1 MEQRKEASLPI
12 KGMNRENNIDKLQ
25 EGEFIFA
32 LNSDTNGQVNHNE
45 PSNYLNVNFPL
56 GYKVIGFKKNSLKN
70 VTYYFLTNKETRKSS
85 IGYVEDFLTFH
96 ENQDPQENCVDCG
109 NGNALQQGLEA
120 IVQIPENE
128 YVEFIND
135 ECLPEGEGLNFDQNF
150 PIKHI
155 VIKNEYSGTTVYWED
170 NRNAPRYLNVS
181 DLTYLYEIEIPC
193 EDNEISSCINI
204 KKLLQFPEHS
214 PISIEAISR
223 NTGGNLRRGTYE
235 YFACYCDKNG
245 AEMSE
250 YSSSSGVL
258 KISNENERIIDNVDL
273 DDPTSFSIKLQVNN
287 LDTQYRYY
295 KVVCV
300 ERGVL
305 NSDAFAYEE
314 GIFSTSN
321 DTVLATSSGRIYN
334 TPERDTLITP
344 KKQVELN
351 DLYFRKPK
359 IEKAEGEAVIGSRKY
374 IHGVK
379 RREEIN
385 IQPVINLLS
394 SLAKWET
401 VLTSEK
407 LYEDGVLSANY
418 MGYMRDEVQPLSA
431 RLLYKDGGKSYNF
444 PFIGRPANEEDLE
457 TGFSSLMGDVSECSP
472 TERDFKWQ
480 FINTAK
486 VEKTCNVSTSGTEVI
501 QPDTRNCLIQGVDE
515 IAANT
520 IEIELT
526 TEFDNLKDY
535 ITDNPGVSI
544 PEITPYLQN
553 SYPEAHCKPIFGTV
567 YTSGSLVVGKNYI
580 IYELNPG
587 DDFSN
592 VGFTSEGTL
601 FTAIE
606 NIPTNWTNF
615 TEVEE
620 TVCDTPNLDEFQVLI
635 GQVDGEFVNR
645 EESEFPESY
654 EDFPSSSCN
663 FYVTANDGTYV
674 RDTTFEYLYMM
685 KLVSGRKVTLK
696 RNYTFTNEGCSSGEA
711 ILNVVGASNN
721 VQRYFFNYRGA
732 LTRAE
737 LETAKQS
744 PTVEL
749 DGSGN
754 GFSSSIQAGALWF
767 KAQTANKNKFILEVS
782 RTQDSISND
791 DIIDSSVNP
800 TQKVRVSLF
809 NRCSDTTAFYSQIIP
824 IRTQGIK
831 YRVEVYKNTDALITL
846 TGTSGTATIT
856 VNSQPYTATFNTNLN
871 TTANDF
877 MLANGNE
884 LVAQGVNI
892 SVENGKI
899 SLRGSSPI
907 TVTVANTS
915 GNLNGT
921 SQNNLILID
930 NGTTEQEISITNPLP
945 TGDLSIAIDP
955 FITTTLGLPADDTQE
970 QGYDPGATPISKY
983 RTAPPDGCFAV
994 VTRDIIY
1001 DKATVSWTNIRIDKS
1016 EKYSTSCT
1024 YFLPDNLEC
1033 EPIPFQ
1039 QGEFSYWESV
1049 RTYPDNKDLYDSS
1062 WLKIEPADIP
1072 ADLRTKFELYYTQG
1086 LDSENYYQLTG
1097 ADFRCANIRHPKMP
1111 DNRVAPFVANQE
1123 MPSFA
1128 DSFIYPLGVHVDARV
1143 IEGAL
1148 KIAVRNGLITKK
1160 QADNVYGFEI
1170 LRGDN
1175 TYSKSVISNGLIFD
1189 MYKYEKDDKEYLY
1202 SNFPYNDL
1210 GDDQYNTPNRG
1221 ASRGIQHPYQSE
1233 KNNSFTYISPDL
1245 LHTKTQLGTE
1255 ISIQGYIKGTANSNF
1270 TTLEDHPKWT
1280 ILGSKARNTATTLA
1294 ITEVALETAI
1304 SIAELTA
1311 RQFFIVGF
1319 ANGTSFGLVGAILSG
1334 AAYALS
1340 GFVKIGQ
1347 YRYDWIK
1354 SFRDIGASYNFAYYG
1369 YSHGKYNNII
1379 INRDDQNYFKPLTT
1393 SRYLPDGDFS
1403 LVDSKAGKTYN
1414 INNYLREDSVFLTT
1428 GDNFLEYS
1436 EQYRNIDNSNVKSI
1450 SSKAI
1455 SSTIGCD
1462 KKQFSPDVASPYVT
1476 MKNYV
1481 PDQFGEIDTV
1491 RWLTTGKSFELGVSN
1506 SCEPVFGGN
1515 INISRFSY
1523 KRKIPFFRE
1532 TAFNTPDKTTYQYS
1546 EKDNIGFPRFFCD
1559 YETDTEYSGLLI
1571 PFPDIDSDYSFD
1583 CQPGGNKFYIRPSK
1597 FYTAYYSVV
1606 DFLVESEMNLNM
1618 RYANKDIKSQFY
1630 PVFSDLEQLT
1640 QEKNVSIKEPNSILY
1655 SSVFSLPRLYA
1666 NSQNL
1671 PASYDTERWK
1681 LLSQNANE
1689 VVWSQIDNS
1698 EYDSFYDPYLVYKPL
1713 DSYVFKTEK
1722 GRLKSLKESTRNQ
1735 AVARFTDGMQIFNT
1749 VDNIAE
1755 KITPQTKELGTGG
1768 IFASKPVDFIN
1779 SSLGFTGT
1787 QHHNII
1793 ETEFGDIHI
1802 DSDRGQVIFLSN
1814 GADKLED
1821 MAYSFS
1827 GELSNMNRWFKKQL
1841 PFKIKQFFRDADIDN
1856 PFINLG
1862 ISGGYDSV
1870 NKRFFLTK
1878 LDAIPKS
1885 DCIEYS
1891 PETGFV
1897 LNTTNCEGELPNPIC
1912 SEGYTYNPITNLCE
1926 RVSVISACP
1935 VGFTYNNTTGTCQ
1948 KVSECSEG
1956 LDLVFIL
1963 DSTSSQAGSIDA
1975 IKNSITTEIVPAIQ
1989 SQFGSNYRL
1998 GLVSVKDR
2006 RVEGQGLFDILVP
2019 MTVGNQTIFQSQINT
2034 ITALGGSGIAEP
2046 TDMALEAVLN
2056 NTPEIDLTNAPISG
2070 SNLIG
2075 TFRSDASKAIIL
2087 VTDALPSGLN
2097 DNYTIAD
2104 WTHANNLSNQ
2114 ALSQDIQ
2121 IFSYYTNTFNPVHQP
2136 PIGSNPPNVTYL
2148 MQNYANVTAGTYY
2161 HTPLGVGMS
2170 DAVVDAIINNIGC
2183 LEEVEPD
2190 CSESCSESLG
2200 MCTCIFTE
2208 EPTYEDILV
2217 PIEITDP
2224 IYFEDRSWTISYKF
2238 ERKGWN
2244 SYFSFLPNYYNLH
2257 QDYFQTGFNYAEPK
2271 LWSHTLENSSF
2282 QVFQGELKPF
2292 IVEAVYAN
2300 KNASKMFDN
2309 FSINSEALRYQDN
2322 WSYSQWANKGFN
2334 KTVIYNNTN
2343 NSGTL
2348 NLKEQR
2354 SVRDVKNYPKTNLD
2368 NTQDILFVPQDEKQH
2383 INYFYN
2389 RVKRENRNIPQ
2400 WTWDDNN
2407 IYKEIDKRAVNFQ
2420 NQRLLERM
2428 RGDSFII
2435 RLEND
2440 LESRFKINYKNTE
2453 NDATYY

>member
-1 MEQRKEASLPI
+1 MEQKKEASLPL
-12 KGMNRENNIDKLQ
+12 KGMNRENNIDRLQ
-25 EGEFIFA
+25 DGEFIFA
-32 LNSDTNGQVNHNE
+32 LNSDTNGQVSHNE
-45 PSNYLNVNFPL
+45 PSNYLNVNFPE
-56 GYKVIGFKKNSLKN
+56 GYKVIGFEKNSLKN

-96 ENQDPQENCVDCG
+96 ENQDPQENCFVCG
-109 NGNALQQGLEA
+109 NANALSEPLESTAQQ
-120 IVQIPENE
+120 PEND
-128 YVEFIND
+128 YIEFIND
-135 ECLPEGEGLNFDQNF
+135 ICLPEYLGLNFDQNF

-155 VIKNEYSGTTVYWED
+155 VIKNEYSGTTLYWED

-181 DLTYLYEIEIPC
+181 DLAYLFEIEVPC
-193 EDNEISSCINI
+193 DDNTVSDCINI
-204 KKLLQFPEHS
+204 KRLLQFPEHS
-214 PISIEAISR
+214 PISIEAVAR

-235 YFACYCDKNG
+235 YFACYCDNNG

-250 YSSSSGVL
+250 YSTSSGVI
-258 KISNENERIIDNVDL
+258 KISNENNRIIDNVDL
-273 DDPTSFSIKLQVNN
+273 DDTTSFSVKLQVNN

-321 DTVLATSSGRIYN
+321 DIVLATSSGRIYN

-344 KKQVELN
+344 KKQVEIN

-359 IEKAEGEAVIGSRKY
+359 IEKAEGEAIIGSRKY
-374 IHGVK
+374 IHGIK
-379 RREEIN
+379 RRDEIN
-385 IQPVINLLS
+385 IQPVVNLLS
-394 SLAKWET
+394 SLAKWQT

-431 RLLYKDGGKSYNF
+431 RLLFKDGGKSYAF
-444 PFIGRPANEEDLE
+444 PFIGRPANDEDLE

-472 TERDFKWQ
+472 NERDFKWQ

-486 VEKTCNVSTSGTEVI
+486 VEKTCNVATSGTEVI
-501 QPDTRNCLIQGVDE
+501 QPDTRNCLIEGVDE
-515 IAANT
+515 IPADT

-535 ITDNPGVSI
+535 IADNPNVDI

-553 SYPEAHCKPIFGTV
+553 PYLESHCKPVFGTV

-580 IYELNPG
+580 IYELKAG
-587 DDFSN
+587 DNFSN
-592 VGFTSEGTL
+592 VGYTSEGVL
-601 FTAIE
+601 FTATE
-606 NIPTNWTNF
+606 NIPTNWSNA

-620 TVCDTPNLDEFQVLI
+620 TVCDTPTLDEYQVLI
-635 GQVDGEFVNR
+635 GEVQGEFINR

-654 EDFPSSSCN
+654 EDFPSASCN
-663 FYVTANDGTYV
+663 FYTTANDGTYV
-674 RDTTFEYLYMM
+674 RDTDFEYLYMM
-685 KLVSGRKVTLK
+685 RPVGARKVALK
-696 RNYTFTNEGCSSGEA
+696 RNYAFTNEGCSSAEA
-711 ILNVVGASNN
+711 ILNVSGASNN
-721 VQRYFFNYRGA
+721 VQRYFLNYRGA
-732 LTRAE
+732 ATRAE

-744 PTVEL
+744 PTVEI

-767 KAQTANKNKFILEVS
+767 KAQTANSNKFILEVS
-782 RTQDSISND
+782 KTQDSLSND
-791 DIIDSSVNP
+791 DIVDTSTNP
-800 TQKVRVSLF
+800 TQKVRISLF
-809 NRCSDTTAFYSQIIP
+809 NKCSDTTAFYSQVTP
-824 IRTQGIK
+824 IRTQGVK
-831 YRVEVYKNTDALITL
+831 YRIEAYKNTDALVVL
-846 TGTSGTATIT
+846 AGTSGTATIS
-856 VNSQPYTATFNTNLN
+856 VNGQSYTATFNADIA
-871 TTANDF
+871 TTSNDF
-877 MLANGNE
+877 MLTNGNA
-884 LVAQGVNI
+884 LVTQGVGV
-892 SVENGKI
+892 SVEDGKI
-899 SLRGSSPI
+899 SLRANVPL
-907 TVTVANTS
+907 TVSVSNTS
-915 GNLNGT
+915 GNLAGT
-921 SQNNLILID
+921 SQNNIIIIN
-930 NGTTEQEISITNPLP
+930 NGSTEQQTAISNPLP
-945 TGDLSIAIDP
+945 NGELSIAIDP
-955 FITTTLGLPADDTQE
+955 YVSTALGVPEDDSLE
-970 QGYDPGATPISKY
+970 DGYDPLAVPVPKF

-994 VTRDIIY
+994 VMKSISY
-1001 DKATVSWTNIRIDKS
+1001 DRATVSWTSIRIDKT
-1016 EKYSTSCT
+1016 EKYTTECT

-1033 EPIPFQ
+1033 EPIAFQ
-1039 QGEFSYWESV
+1039 QGEMAYWEST

-1072 ADLRTKFELYYTQG
+1072 ADLRTKFEQYYTQG
-1086 LDSENYYQLTG
+1086 LDSENYYQLSD

-1111 DNRVAPFVANQE
+1111 DNRVAPFTANQE

-1128 DSFIYPLGVHVDARV
+1128 DSFIYPLGIHLDSRV
-1143 IEGAL
+1143 MEGAL
-1148 KIAVRNGLITKK
+1148 KIAVRNGLIT
-1160 QADNVYGFEI
+1160 QEQSDNVYGFEI

-1175 TYSKSVISNGLIFD
+1175 TYSKSVISNGLLFD
-1189 MYKYEKDDKEYLY
+1189 MYQYEKDDKQYLY
-1202 SNFPYNDL
+1202 SNYPYNDL
-1210 GDDQYNTPNRG
+1210 GADQYNKPSKG
-1221 ASRGIQHPYQSE
+1221 ANSIIQHPYQSE
-1233 KNNSFTYISPDL
+1233 KNNKFTYISPDL
-1245 LHTKTQLGTE
+1245 LYTKTQLGTE
-1255 ISIQGYIKGTANSNF
+1255 ISIQGYLKGTANSNF
-1270 TTLEDHPKWT
+1270 TALEDHPKWT
-1280 ILGSKARNTATTLA
+1280 ILGKKARNTATTLA

-1319 ANGTSFGLVGAILSG
+1319 ANGTSLGLVGAILSG

-1340 GFVKIGQ
+1340 GFVKVGQ

-1379 INRDDQNYFKPLTT
+1379 INRDDQNYFKPLTA

-1403 LVDSKAGKTYN
+1403 LVDTKAGQTYN
-1414 INNYLREDSVFLTT
+1414 INNYLREGSVFLAT
-1428 GDNFLEYS
+1428 GENFLEYS
-1436 EQYRNIDNSNVKSI
+1436 EQYKNIDNSNIKNT

-1455 SSTIGCD
+1455 SSTVGCS
-1462 KKQFSPDVASPYVT
+1462 KKEFSPDIASPYVT

-1491 RWLTTGKSFELGVSN
+1491 RWLTTGKNFELGVSN
-1506 SCEPVFGGN
+1506 SCDPVFGGN
-1515 INISRFSY
+1515 VNISRFSY

-1532 TAFNTPDKTTYQYS
+1532 TAFGTPDKTTYQYS
-1546 EKDNIGFPRFFCD
+1546 EKANIGFPRFFCD
-1559 YETDTEYSGLLI
+1559 YETDTEYDGLII
-1571 PFPDIDSDYSFD
+1571 PFPDIDSDYVFD
-1583 CQPGGNKFYIRPSK
+1583 CQPGGNKFYVRPSK

-1618 RYANKDIKSQFY
+1618 RYANKDIKKQFY
-1630 PVFSDLEQLT
+1630 PVYSDLEQLT
-1640 QEKNVSIKEPNSILY
+1640 QEKTLSIKEPNSILY
-1655 SSVFSLPRLYA
+1655 NNVFSLPRLYA

-1671 PASYDTERWK
+1671 PASYDRKKWN
-1681 LLSQNANE
+1681 LLAQNSNE
-1689 VVWSQIDNS
+1689 VIWSQLDNS

-1713 DSYVFKTEK
+1713 DSYVFETSS
-1722 GRLKSLKESTRNQ
+1722 GRLKSLRESTRNQ
-1735 AVARFTDGMQIFNT
+1735 AVARFTDGMKVFNS
-1749 VDNIAE
+1749 VDNLAE

-1768 IFASKPVDFIN
+1768 IFASKPVEFIK

-1787 QHHNII
+1787 QHHNVI

-1814 GADKLED
+1814 GAEKIED

-1862 ISGGYDSV
+1862 ISGGYDAV

-1878 LDAIPKS
+1878 LDAVPKA

-1897 LNTTNCEGELPNPIC
+1897 LNTTNCEGDLPNPTC
-1912 SEGYTYNPITNLCE
+1912 SIGYTYNPITELCE
-1926 RVSVISACP
+1926 RTSVISACP
-1935 VGFTYNNTTGTCQ
+1935 VGFTFNETTGTCQ
-1948 KVSECSEG
+1948 KVSECGEG
-1956 LDLVFIL
+1956 LDLVFII
-1963 DSTSSQAGSIDA
+1963 DATSSQGGAIDA
-1975 IKNSITTEIVPAIQ
+1975 IKNSISSEIIPAIQ
-1989 SQFGSNYRL
+1989 AQFGTNYRL
-1998 GLVSVKDR
+1998 GLLSVKDR
-2006 RVEGQGLFDILVP
+2006 RVAGQALFDILVP
-2019 MTVGNQTIFQSQINT
+2019 MTVGNQSEFQVQIDT
-2034 ITALGGSGIAEP
+2034 VTASGGVGVAEP

-2056 NTPEIDLTNAPISG
+2056 NTPEIDLNNNPIAG
-2070 SNLIG
+2070 SLLTG
-2075 TFRSDASKAIIL
+2075 TFRAEASKAVIL
-2087 VTDALPSGLN
+2087 ITDNLPSGLN
-2097 DNYTIAD
+2097 DIYQMDD
-2104 WTHANNLSNQ
+2104 WNHASDLANQ
-2114 ALSQDIQ
+2114 SLSQEIQ
-2121 IFSYYTNTFNPVHQP
+2121 IFSYYTGNSNPVPQP
-2136 PIGSNPPNVTYL
+2136 PGVNPPNVTYL
-2148 MQNYANVTAGTYY
+2148 MQNYADVTAGAYY
-2161 HTPLGVGMS
+2161 YTPLGVGIS
-2170 DAVVDAIINNIGC
+2170 NGVVDAIVNNIGC
-2183 LEEVEPD
+2183 LEEVSPE
-2190 CSESCSESLG
+2190 CTTGCEESLG

-2208 EPTYEDILV
+2208 EPTYEDILL

-2224 IYFEDRSWTISYKF
+2224 KYFEDRSWTISYKF

-2244 SYFSFLPNYYNLH
+2244 SYFTSTPNYYNPH
-2257 QDYFQTGFNYAEPK
+2257 QDFFQTGFNYEQAK

-2292 IVEAVYAN
+2292 VVETVYAN
-2300 KNASKMFDN
+2300 KSTSKLFDN

-2322 WSYSQWANKGFN
+2322 WSYAQWTNRGFN

-2348 NLKEQR
+2348 NLKEQKTV
-2354 SVRDVKNYPKTNLD
+2354 SDIKNYPKTNAD
-2368 NTQDILFVPQDEKQH
+2368 NTQDILFLPQDEKQH

-2389 RVKRENRNIPQ
+2389 RAKRENRNIPQ

-2407 IYKEIDKRAVNFQ
+2407 IYKEIDRRAVNFS

-2440 LESRFKINYKNTE
+2440 MESRFKINYKNTQ
-2453 NDATYY
+2453 NDATYYD